1 MTNDTTST
9 KETVMKTQFSIEMYQ
24 VSHGKLPRGKGCWGF
39 ATEKMP
45 SDYSNVYFSQYLP
58 LSAAKKGGSSPISDR
73 FHALY
78 SSLII

>member
-45 SDYSNVYFSQYLP
+45 FDYSNVYFSQYLP
-58 LSAAKKGGSSPISDR
+58 LSAAKKEALRR
-73 FHALY
+73 FPTASTLY
-78 SSLII
+78 ILP